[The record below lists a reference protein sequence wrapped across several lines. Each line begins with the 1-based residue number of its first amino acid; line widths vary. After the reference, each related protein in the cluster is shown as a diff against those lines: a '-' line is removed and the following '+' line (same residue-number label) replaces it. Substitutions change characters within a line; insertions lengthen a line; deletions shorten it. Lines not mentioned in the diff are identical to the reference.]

1 MLIPTK
7 IDSAVHLVRKISLKA
22 RPSFKQKKTNMPS
35 LIIGSDTEGNK
46 VSKSLPA
53 LRNLFVSYLDDT
65 QIKNLLE
72 NLLVDSNNNIVR
84 LLFIA
89 KEANLIDTTT
99 CKNTESYVYNNP
111 EIGSIKN
118 KNHLFAQIVK
128 EQKKH
133 NSKMTLICID
143 DMWQFY
149 PRFTSKIAINHFR
162 QLLQYGYNSN
172 IHFVIG
178 SILPYRNLLVQL
190 MRSDTLGGNKHVVS
204 TLGAELIYSPD
215 ELIFFRGLDTEI
227 QEMYYPI
234 KEEGAIK

>member
-1 MLIPTK
+1 
-7 IDSAVHLVRKISLKA
+7 
-22 RPSFKQKKTNMPS
+22 MPS
-35 LIIGSDTEGNK
+35 LIIGADTKGNT

-53 LRNLFVSYLDDT
+53 LHNLFVSYLDDK
-65 QIKNLLE
+65 QIKALLANLLMAG
-72 NLLVDSNNNIVR
+72 NNNIAR
-84 LLFIA
+84 LLLIA

-99 CKNTESYVYNNP
+99 RKNMETYIYNNP

-118 KNHLFAQIVK
+118 KNKLFAQIVK
-128 EQKKH
+128 ELKRHKGKAG
-133 NSKMTLICID
+133 NSKITLVCID

-162 QLLQYGYNSN
+162 QLLQYGYKSN
-172 IHFVIG
+172 VHFVIG

>member
-1 MLIPTK
+1 ML
-7 IDSAVHLVRKISLKA
+7 
-22 RPSFKQKKTNMPS
+22 S
-35 LIIGSDTEGNK
+35 LIIGSDTKGNP

-53 LRNLFVSYLDDT
+53 LRNLFVSYLEDGQIKT
-65 QIKNLLE
+65 LIKNLLVE
-72 NLLVDSNNNIVR
+72 GTEDIGRLLVIS
-84 LLFIA
+84 
-89 KEANLIDTTT
+89 KEVNLIDITTY
-99 CKNTESYVYNNP
+99 KNTETYIYNNP

-118 KNHLFAQIVK
+118 KNQLFTQIMR
-128 EQKKH
+128 QLKK
-133 NSKMTLICID
+133 SKGKAENTKLTLVCID

-162 QLLQYGYNSN
+162 QLLLYGYKSN

-190 MRSDTLGGNKHVVS
+190 MRSDTLNGNRNMVS

-215 ELIFFRGLDTEI
+215 EVLFFRELDTEK

-234 KEEGAIK
+234 KEEGAVQ